1 MKVVVSSNCMTGG
14 LVQSLRILLPSANV
28 APIPAFDLNVE
39 VLDHHLKVAD
49 FWLVS
54 SQKLME
60 SDEFEKS
67 NQLQVIP
74 FPELSFRAF
83 HPDQVY
89 AFSNGG
95 LVQSPTGPYNS
106 AIALWAWRHR
116 LSVLETT
123 SLFTSDIFEDL
134 GYHDTWKR
142 AVEELQRD
150 FSAFPN
156 LNFREFLDPLQRSGV
171 FMHTFN
177 HPGVAAIAQ
186 MARLLA
192 HQINPSVDHSKVP
205 IEPML
210 LDGLLAAA
218 EAWSV
223 YPSIANS
230 LGFTGSFHWKLKDH
244 SVIGLEEFISQSF
257 VMYEA
262 QQLIEFRCQQVD
274 QPLYDQVLSPHMSV
288 QTS

>member
-1 MKVVVSSNCMTGG
+1 MTGG

-28 APIPAFDLNVE
+28 VPIPGFDSNVE
-39 VLDHHLKVAD
+39 VLDQHLKVAD

-54 SQKLME
+54 SQKLMV

-67 NQLQVIP
+67 EKIKIIP

-83 HPDQVY
+83 HPDQTY
-89 AFSNGG
+89 AFSVGR

-106 AIALWAWRHR
+106 AIALWAWRHQ

-134 GYHDTWKR
+134 GYHDTWQG
-142 AVEELQRD
+142 AVERLQRD
-150 FSAFPN
+150 FTAFPN

-192 HQINPSVDHSKVP
+192 HQINPSINHSRVP

-244 SVIGLEEFISQSF
+244 SVIGLEEFLGQSF
-257 VMYEA
+257 DMYEA
-262 QQLIEFRCQQVD
+262 QNLIKFRFEEMNE
-274 QPLYDQVLSPHMSV
+274 PLYDQVLSPHIGI

>member
-1 MKVVVSSNCMTGG
+1 M
-14 LVQSLRILLPSANV
+14 QSLRILLPSAEV
-28 APIPAFDLNVE
+28 VPIPAYEVNVKALE
-39 VLDHHLKVAD
+39 DHLKVAD

-54 SQKLME
+54 SQELMVN
-60 SDEFEKS
+60 DEFEKS
-67 NQLQVIP
+67 NKIQVIP

-83 HPDQVY
+83 HPDQIY
-89 AFSNGG
+89 AFSGG
-95 LVQSPTGPYNS
+95 RLVQSPTGPYNS
-106 AIALWAWRHR
+106 AIALWAWRR
-116 LSVLETT
+116 SLSVLETT
-123 SLFTSDIFEDL
+123 SLFNPDIFEDL
-134 GYHDTWKR
+134 GYHDTWQGS
-142 AVEELQRD
+142 VERLQRD

-156 LNFREFLDPLQRSGV
+156 LNFREFLNPLQRSGV

-192 HQINPSVDHSKVP
+192 HQINPSVSHSRVP
-205 IEPML
+205 IEPLL

-230 LGFTGSFHWKLKDH
+230 LGFTGSFHWKLKNH
-244 SVIGLEEFISQSF
+244 SVIGLGEFLSQSF
-257 VMYEA
+257 EMYEA
-262 QQLIEFRCQQVD
+262 QNLIEFRFEQMNESF
-274 QPLYDQVLSPHMSV
+274 YDQVLLPHTSV

>member
-1 MKVVVSSNCMTGG
+1 M
-14 LVQSLRILLPSANV
+14 QSLRILLPSANV
-28 APIPAFDLNVE
+28 VPIPGFDSNVE
-39 VLDHHLKVAD
+39 VLDQHLKVAD

-54 SQKLME
+54 SQKLMV

-67 NQLQVIP
+67 EKIKIIP

-83 HPDQVY
+83 HPDQTY
-89 AFSNGG
+89 AFSVGR

-106 AIALWAWRHR
+106 AIALWAWRHQ

-134 GYHDTWKR
+134 GYHDTWQG
-142 AVEELQRD
+142 AVERLQRD
-150 FSAFPN
+150 FTAFPN

-192 HQINPSVDHSKVP
+192 HQINPSINHSRVP

-244 SVIGLEEFISQSF
+244 SVIGLEEFLGQSF
-257 VMYEA
+257 DMYEA
-262 QQLIEFRCQQVD
+262 QNLIKFRFEEMNE
-274 QPLYDQVLSPHMSV
+274 PLYDQVLSPHIGI

>member
-28 APIPAFDLNVE
+28 VPIPGFDSNVE
-39 VLDHHLKVAD
+39 VLDQHLKVAD

-54 SQKLME
+54 SQKLMV

-67 NQLQVIP
+67 EKIKIIP

-83 HPDQVY
+83 HPDQTY
-89 AFSNGG
+89 AFSVGR

-106 AIALWAWRHR
+106 AIALWAWRHQ

-134 GYHDTWKR
+134 GYHDTWQG
-142 AVEELQRD
+142 AVERLQRD
-150 FSAFPN
+150 FTAFPN

-192 HQINPSVDHSKVP
+192 HQINPSINHSRVP

-244 SVIGLEEFISQSF
+244 SVIGLEEFLGQSF
-257 VMYEA
+257 DMYEA
-262 QQLIEFRCQQVD
+262 QNLIKFRFEEMNE
-274 QPLYDQVLSPHMSV
+274 PLYDQVLSPHIGI

>member
-14 LVQSLRILLPSANV
+14 LAQSLKILLPSANV
-28 APIPAFDLNVE
+28 VPIPVFDSSVE
-39 VLDHHLKVAD
+39 SLDHHLKVAD

-54 SQKLME
+54 SQKLMV

-67 NQLQVIP
+67 DKIQIIP

-83 HPDQVY
+83 HPDQIY
-89 AFSNGG
+89 AFSDGG

-106 AIALWAWRHR
+106 AIALWAWRHQ

-134 GYHDTWKR
+134 GYHNTWQG
-142 AVEELQRD
+142 AVERLQRD

-192 HQINPSVDHSKVP
+192 RLINPSIDHSRVP

-244 SVIGLEEFISQSF
+244 SVIGLEEFVSQSF
-257 VMYEA
+257 DMYEA

-274 QPLYDQVLSPHMSV
+274 QPLYDQVLLPHMSV

>member
-14 LVQSLRILLPSANV
+14 LAQSLKILLPSANV
-28 APIPAFDLNVE
+28 VPIPVFDSSVE
-39 VLDHHLKVAD
+39 SLDHHLKVAD

-54 SQKLME
+54 SQKLMV

-67 NQLQVIP
+67 DKIQIIP

-83 HPDQVY
+83 HPDQIY
-89 AFSNGG
+89 AFSDGG

-106 AIALWAWRHR
+106 AIALWAWRHQ

-134 GYHDTWKR
+134 GYHNTWQG
-142 AVEELQRD
+142 AVERLQRD

-156 LNFREFLDPLQRSGV
+156 LNFREFLDPLQRIGV

-177 HPGVAAIAQ
+177 HPGVTAIAQ

-192 HQINPSVDHSKVP
+192 HQINPSVNHSRVP

-244 SVIGLEEFISQSF
+244 SVIGLEEFLSQSF
-257 VMYEA
+257 DMYEA
-262 QQLIEFRCQQVD
+262 QNLIEFRFEPMNE
-274 QPLYDQVLSPHMSV
+274 PLYDQVLLPHIGV

>member
-1 MKVVVSSNCMTGG
+1 M
-14 LVQSLRILLPSANV
+14 QSLKILLPSADV
-28 APIPAFDLNVE
+28 VPIPAYVSNVE
-39 VLDHHLKVAD
+39 ALDHHLKVAD

-54 SQKLME
+54 SQKLVE

-67 NQLQVIP
+67 NQLQVIS
-74 FPELSFRAF
+74 FPELYFRAF
-83 HPDQVY
+83 HPDQIY
-89 AFSNGG
+89 AFSDGR
-95 LVQSPTGPYNS
+95 LVESATGPYNS
-106 AIALWAWRHR
+106 AIALWAWRHQ
-116 LSVLETT
+116 LSVSKTT
-123 SLFTSDIFEDL
+123 SLITSDIFEDL
-134 GYHDTWKR
+134 GYHDTWKG
-142 AVEELQRD
+142 AVERLQQD
-150 FSAFPN
+150 FSAFPH
-156 LNFREFLDPLQRSGV
+156 LNFREFLDLLQRSGV

-218 EAWSV
+218 TAWSV

-230 LGFTGSFHWKLKDH
+230 LGFTGSFHWKLQDH

-257 VMYEA
+257 GIYEA
-262 QQLIEFRCQQVD
+262 QHLVEFRFQQLNES
-274 QPLYDQVLSPHMSV
+274 LYDQVLLPHMSV

>member
-1 MKVVVSSNCMTGG
+1 
-14 LVQSLRILLPSANV
+14 LRILLPSANV
-28 APIPAFDLNVE
+28 VPIPAYNYDVK
-39 VLDHHLKVAD
+39 VLDQQLKVAD

-54 SQKLME
+54 NQKLMV

-67 NQLQVIP
+67 NKIQIIP

-106 AIALWAWRHR
+106 AIALWAWHHR

-134 GYHDTWKR
+134 GYHDTWKG
-142 AVEELQRD
+142 AVERLQQD
-150 FSAFPN
+150 FAAFPN

-192 HQINPSVDHSKVP
+192 HQIDPSVDHSRVP

-218 EAWSV
+218 AAWSV

-230 LGFTGSFHWKLKDH
+230 LGFTGSFHWKLADH

>member
-1 MKVVVSSNCMTGG
+1 MTGG

-192 HQINPSVDHSKVP
+192 HQINPSVDHSKMP

-218 EAWSV
+218 TAWSV

-230 LGFTGSFHWKLKDH
+230 LGFTGSFHWKLQDH

-274 QPLYDQVLSPHMSV
+274 QPLYDQVLSPHTSV